1 MQQYGYGWF
10 EKLLAQ
16 NPRWVRG
23 TATPSTLLR
32 QSNGTFSVTFTSSGG
47 LTPTSPIGIAFP
59 TKGQFVSWAQRAAIL
74 KDAPHP
80 EGAKL
85 LHNYML
91 SEEYQTLLNGWSV
104 RGDIPA
110 PEGYEN
116 LVDIPSSN
124 PNGFEGFMVD
134 RERVERLRLFFEDKI
149 GTPQGLSPLID
160 DL

>member
-1 MQQYGYGWF
+1 MQQYGYEWF
-10 EKLLAQ
+10 EKLLSQ

-23 TATPSTLLR
+23 TGTPVTLLS
-32 QSNGTFSVTFTSSGG
+32 QSNGTSSVTFTSSAG
-47 LTPTSPIGIAFP
+47 LTPAGPLGITFP
-59 TKGQFVSWAQRAAIL
+59 TKGQFVSWPQRAAIL

-91 SEEYQTLLNGWSV
+91 SEEYQVLLNGWSV
-104 RGDIPA
+104 REDVSPPA
-110 PEGYEN
+110 GYQN

-124 PNGFEGFMVD
+124 PNGFEGFMAD
-134 RERVERLRLFFEDKI
+134 RERAERLRLFFEDKI
-149 GTPQGLSPLID
+149 GTPQGLSPLKD